1 MTSFKKLPQTVF
13 ISGWGIN
20 FNFLEFFWIFFTSNG
35 QIYIQTIEFKFKL
48 TNQETTPHPHH
59 PAVNL

>member
-20 FNFLEFFWIFFTSNG
+20 FNFLEFFWIFFYLKRSNL
-35 QIYIQTIEFKFKL
+35 YSNEFKFKL